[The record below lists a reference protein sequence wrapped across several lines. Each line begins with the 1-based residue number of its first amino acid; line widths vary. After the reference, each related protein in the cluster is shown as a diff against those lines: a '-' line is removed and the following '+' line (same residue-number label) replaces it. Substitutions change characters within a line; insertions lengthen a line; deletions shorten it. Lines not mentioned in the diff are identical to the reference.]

1 MVWSNN
7 IPPNIITQ
15 PDGTTVF
22 TGALSVQDANGNT
35 NFSVTTDG
43 TVNGKKGNFPT
54 LTTTSP
60 DGKTQYNVGQQL
72 QNLPLGLI
80 GQAALLQ
87 DSFTIN
93 NATQGLV
100 MLSNPFTLNNTRNY
114 EFKSSA
120 IRGLITGATAGEEW
134 IFSLILYSQY
144 PNATNYTVGSSIA
157 TVLDSITFAWASN
170 ADIVIPALYALKT
183 QPTAG
188 STYYLGFIFY
198 RVSGTGSVHLHSN
211 ASDSGVLWVT
221 AFDVG
226 AFPNSIPLNSV
237 YNPIPYA
244 GGTPPPPP
252 TKNYDQTF
260 GTTWSQTYDQS
271 GGSFFGGTAHMY
283 QGDPDSAGGSGHG
296 IVISACNFDYA
307 TIGANLS
314 GSTNVS
320 ATLYFYCEH
329 TYYNAG
335 MTINVFSHNTPGG
348 APGTSGGITGA
359 VNQFTVSGVTAPGW
373 VAINIPVSLLA
384 GFVNGTLT
392 GFGLYTNSTDLQY
405 YGYFG
410 GNTETNPFQAPYM
423 HIYWTK

>member
-22 TGALSVQDANGNT
+22 TGALSVQDTNGNT
-35 NFSVTTDG
+35 NFSVTTG
-43 TVNGKKGNFPT
+43 GNVNGKTGNFPT

-60 DGKTQYNVGQQL
+60 DGKNLYNVGQQL

-87 DSFTIN
+87 DSFTVN

-144 PNATNYTVGSSIA
+144 PNSTNYTVGSSIA

-170 ADIVIPALYALKT
+170 SDVVVPALYALKT
-183 QPTAG
+183 QPTNG
-188 STYYLGFIFY
+188 TTYYLGFIFY
-198 RVSGTGSVHLHSN
+198 RVSGTGSLHLHSN

-226 AFPNSIPLNSV
+226 AFPNNIPLNSV

-252 TKNYDQTF
+252 TQNYNQTF
-260 GTTWSQTYDQS
+260 GTTWSQTYDS
-271 GGSFFGGTAHMY
+271 NGNPFFGGTPHMY
-283 QGDPDSAGGSGHG
+283 QGNPDSAGGSGHG
-296 IVISACNFDYA
+296 ITISACNFDYA
-307 TIGANLS
+307 TIGADLN

-320 ATLYFYCEH
+320 CTLYFYCEH

-335 MTINVFSHNTPGG
+335 MTINVFTHNTPGG
-348 APGTSGGITGA
+348 APGTSGGIGSA
-359 VNQFTVSGVTAPGW
+359 VNQFTVSATAPGW
-373 VAINIPVSLLA
+373 VSINVPTSILA

-392 GFGLYTNSTDLQY
+392 GFGLYTNSSDLQY